1 MKNRTKKKAYTE
13 YHIDTNPILG
23 IVVLWIAVGEM
34 TGGFK
39 LLKHLDEEYY
49 LFFSDYWLLKIFIG
63 ICILAFG
70 IWIFLQ
76 SVNMFL
82 CYTYTFRFRNFK
94 AEREARRHPQYDYN
108 EAIEKGQDNDEQRTQ
123 ETNSKGD

>member
-1 MKNRTKKKAYTE
+1 MNNSNKKKAYTE
-13 YHIDTNPILG
+13 YYFDTNPILG

-34 TGGFK
+34 AGGFK
-39 LLKHLDEEYY
+39 LLKYLNEEYY
-49 LFFSDYWLLKIFIG
+49 LFFSDYWFLTILIG
-63 ICILAFG
+63 ICILVFG

-82 CYTYTFRFRNFK
+82 CYTYIFRFRNFK
-94 AEREARRHPQYDYN
+94 AEREARRNPQYDYN
-108 EAIEKGQDNDEQRTQ
+108 EVTEEGQDNDEQRTQ